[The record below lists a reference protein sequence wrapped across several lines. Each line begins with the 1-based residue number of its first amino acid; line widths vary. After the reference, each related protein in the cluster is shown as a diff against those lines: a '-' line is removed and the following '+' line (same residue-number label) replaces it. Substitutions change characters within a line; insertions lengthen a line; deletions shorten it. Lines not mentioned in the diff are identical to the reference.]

1 MCGRY
6 SEKNDLK
13 KIEDQMKL
21 RLSEKAKNWKPSF
34 NIAPSQLAPVVTSD
48 EPDLMDVFHFGLVP
62 HWAKDKKV
70 GYKMINAR
78 SETLLEKPS
87 FKPLVVNNKRC
98 LVLADSFFEWK
109 KEGKEKQ
116 PFRILLADREVFF
129 FAGLWSSWKD
139 PDGEIYNSYSIITTS
154 PNKLMEKIHDRM
166 PVILT
171 REEEKLWLD
180 PDQNPKDL
188 LKLLNAY
195 PADSMEAYEI
205 EHDASNKKW
214 NDYNPCEI
222 QCDH

>member
-6 SEKNDLK
+6 SEKQDLK
-13 KIEDQMKL
+13 KVEDQLKL
-21 RLSEKAKNWKPSF
+21 KLSEKAKNWKPSF

-48 EPDLMDVFHFGLVP
+48 KPDEIDVFHFGLVP

-87 FKPLVVNNKRC
+87 FKPLMLNNKRC
-98 LVLADSFFEWK
+98 LVLADSFFEWRT
-109 KEGKEKQ
+109 EGKEKQ
-116 PFRILLADREVFF
+116 PFRIYLPDREVFF
-129 FAGLWSSWKD
+129 FAGLWSRWKD
-139 PDGEIYNSYSIITTS
+139 PEGKTYNSFSIVTTS

-171 REEEKLWLD
+171 REEEKIWLD

-205 EHDASNKKW
+205 SSEVNKPG
-214 NDYNPCEI
+214 NNHPGILDPVSE
-222 QCDH
+222 

>member
-6 SEKNDLK
+6 SVKQDLK
-13 KIEDQMKL
+13 KVEDQLKL
-21 RLSEKAKNWKPSF
+21 KLSEKAKNWKLSF

-48 EPDLMDVFHFGLVP
+48 KPDEIDVFHFGLVP
-62 HWAKDKKV
+62 HWAKDKKI

-87 FKPLVVNNKRC
+87 FKPIVVNNKRC

-109 KEGKEKQ
+109 KEGKTKQ
-116 PFRILLADREVFF
+116 PFRIYLPEREVFF

-139 PDGEIYNSYSIITTS
+139 PEGETYNSYSIITTA
-154 PNKLMEKIHDRM
+154 PNKLMVKIHDRM
-166 PVILT
+166 QVILT

-180 PDQNPKDL
+180 PNQNPKDL

-195 PADSMEAYEI
+195 PADAMEAYEI
-205 EHDASNKKW
+205 SNEVNKPG
-214 NDYNPCEI
+214 NNHPGILDPVSE
-222 QCDH
+222 

>member
-6 SEKNDLK
+6 SQKLDLK
-13 KIEDQMKL
+13 KVEDQLKL
-21 RLSEKAKNWKPSF
+21 TLSDRAINWKPSF

-48 EPDLMDVFHFGLVP
+48 KPDLIDVFHFGLVP

-78 SETLLEKPS
+78 SETIIEKPS
-87 FKPLVVNNKRC
+87 FKPLLINNKRC

-109 KEGKEKQ
+109 KDGKEKQ
-116 PFRILLADREVFF
+116 PFRIYLPEREVFF

-139 PDGEIYNSYSIITTS
+139 PEGEIYNSFAIITTA
-154 PNKLMEKIHDRM
+154 PNALMEKIHDRM

-171 REEEKLWLD
+171 SEEEKLWLD

-195 PADSMEAYEI
+195 PADAMKAYEI
-205 EHDASNKKW
+205 SSEVNKPA
-214 NDYNPCEI
+214 NNYPEI
-222 QCDH
+222 LDPVAE

>member
-6 SEKNDLK
+6 SEKQDLK
-13 KIEDQMKL
+13 IVEDQLKL

-34 NIAPSQLAPVVTSD
+34 NIAPSQLAPVVPSD
-48 EPDLMDVFHFGLVP
+48 EPDLIDVFHFGLVP
-62 HWAKDKKV
+62 HWANDKKV

-87 FKPLVVNNKRC
+87 FKPLLLNNKRC

-109 KEGKEKQ
+109 KEGKEKKA
-116 PFRILLADREVFF
+116 FRIYLPEREVFF

-139 PDGEIYNSYSIITTS
+139 PDGEIYNSYAIITTS

-171 REEEKLWLD
+171 PEEEKVWLD
-180 PDQNPKDL
+180 PEHNPKDL

-195 PADSMEAYEI
+195 PADAMDAYEI
-205 EHDASNKKW
+205 SSEVNKPA
-214 NDYNPCEI
+214 NNYPEI
-222 QCDH
+222 LDPVSE

>member
-6 SEKNDLK
+6 SVKQDLK
-13 KIEDQMKL
+13 KVEVQLKL
-21 RLSEKAKNWKPSF
+21 RLSEKAKNWKPSY

-48 EPDLMDVFHFGLVP
+48 KPDVIDVFHFGLVP

-87 FKPLVVNNKRC
+87 FKPLLVNNKRC

-109 KEGKEKQ
+109 KQGKEKQ
-116 PFRILLADREVFF
+116 PFRIYLPERDVFF

-139 PDGEIYNSYSIITTS
+139 PEGEMYNSYSIITTA
-154 PNKLMEKIHDRM
+154 PNKLMAKIHDRM

-171 REEEKLWLD
+171 REEEKMWLE

-195 PADSMEAYEI
+195 PADAMKAYEI
-205 EHDASNKKW
+205 SSKVNKPT
-214 NDYNPCEI
+214 NNYPEI
-222 QCDH
+222 LDPV

>member
-6 SEKNDLK
+6 SVKQDLK
-13 KIEDQMKL
+13 KVEDQLKL
-21 RLSEKAKNWKPSF
+21 RLSEKAKNWKPSY

-48 EPDLMDVFHFGLVP
+48 KPDVIDVFHFGLVP

-87 FKPLVVNNKRC
+87 FKPLLVNNKRC

-109 KEGKEKQ
+109 KQGKEKQ
-116 PFRILLADREVFF
+116 PFRIYLPEREVFF

-139 PDGEIYNSYSIITTS
+139 PEGEMYNSYSIITTA
-154 PNKLMEKIHDRM
+154 PNKLMAKIHDRM

-171 REEEKLWLD
+171 REEEKMWLE

-195 PADSMEAYEI
+195 PADAMKAYEI
-205 EHDASNKKW
+205 SSKVNKPT
-214 NDYNPCEI
+214 NNYPEI
-222 QCDH
+222 LDPV